1 MDFDASSLSRL
12 QVSALLAVNSIF
24 PSFTIGL
31 GSWLAVLEGLWLG
44 VGNATFRQLY
54 RGWVRVFAVVFGGSV
69 VTALA
74 TPPIN
79 RQEAFLEIIAFLL
92 EAALIAA
99 LLIGWRAGARR
110 SHFVGTLV
118 MALGSVIFVLT
129 WPEATVPER
138 LGRLLL
144 AAYISTA
151 LMVAAVAAWRLIA
164 DPKNDEACVALKM
177 SIGMFVIC
185 APLQLAA
192 DIGELRVGAQL
203 GVALAAAVLIV
214 GIWGG
219 LLVWR
224 SSPERSR
231 LYLLV
236 CVLFAPA
243 SPLLAAAAWA
253 GHGPPHL

>member
-1 MDFDASSLSRL
+1 MDFDAPPLSQL
-12 QVSALLAVNSIF
+12 QASALLAVNSIF

-31 GSWLAVLEGLWLG
+31 GSWLAVLEGLWLR
-44 VGNATFRQLY
+44 VGNETFRQLY

-79 RQEAFLEIIAFLL
+79 RQEFFLEIIAFLL
-92 EAALIAA
+92 EAALIVA
-99 LLIGWRAGARR
+99 LLTGWRAGARR

-118 MALGSVIFVLT
+118 LALGSVIFVLT

-151 LMVAAVAAWRLIA
+151 LLVAAVSAWRLIA
-164 DPKNDEACVALKM
+164 DSTDDAACIALRM

-192 DIGELRVGAQL
+192 DIGELRVGARL
-203 GVALAAAVLIV
+203 GVGLAAVVLLL
-214 GIWGG
+214 GLWGG
-219 LLVWR
+219 LLAWR

-231 LYLLV
+231 VYLLV
-236 CVLFAPA
+236 CILFAPA
-243 SPLLAAAAWA
+243 GPLLAAAAWA